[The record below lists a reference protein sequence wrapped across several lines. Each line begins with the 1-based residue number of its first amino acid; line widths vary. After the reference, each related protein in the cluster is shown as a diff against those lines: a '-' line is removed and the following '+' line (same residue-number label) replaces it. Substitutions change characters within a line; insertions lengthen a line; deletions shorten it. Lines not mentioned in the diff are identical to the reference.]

1 MSYILEALKKSE
13 QEQARGQAPDIHT
26 THDSPPRA
34 SPSRKLPGALITANV
49 IIAVAIVAALL
60 AGNFE
65 LTYSPSAP
73 YSPSATSSPAPTSSA
88 DTPAR
93 PTAIEPPAADAV
105 PIDRTAVRTA
115 LARAAREL
123 TFSTHIYASETSL
136 RAVTIDGRRLSEGD
150 RIDEELILRTITENG
165 VVIEANGE
173 RYTVA
178 VLNDWSR

>member
-1 MSYILEALKKSE
+1 M
-13 QEQARGQAPDIHT
+13 
-26 THDSPPRA
+26 
-34 SPSRKLPGALITANV
+34 PS
-49 IIAVAIVAALL
+49 VA
-60 AGNFE
+60 
-65 LTYSPSAP
+65 
-73 YSPSATSSPAPTSSA
+73 SSPAPTSSA

-123 TFSTHIYASETSL
+123 TFSTHVYASETSL